1 MFPMVTEIS
10 EFRQVRAL
18 LNKEVGHLSRFGYDL
33 PRKVE
38 VGAMLEVPSLMWQLD
53 ELMEEADF
61 VSVGS
66 NDLFQFTMAADRG
79 NARVSNRF
87 DPLGRTF
94 LRVLRQIAVA
104 ADAWNTPL
112 TLCGEL
118 AGRSLSAMA
127 LIGLG
132 YRSISM
138 SPAAIGPVKSML
150 LALDVKELEDLL
162 LPALDEN
169 DPQYTIRKLLADF
182 ADTNGIPL

>member
-1 MFPMVTEIS
+1 
-10 EFRQVRAL
+10 
-18 LNKEVGHLSRFGYDL
+18 
-33 PRKVE
+33 
-38 VGAMLEVPSLMWQLD
+38 
-53 ELMEEADF
+53 
-61 VSVGS
+61 
-66 NDLFQFTMAADRG
+66 
-79 NARVSNRF
+79 
-87 DPLGRTF
+87 
-94 LRVLRQIAVA
+94 
-104 ADAWNTPL
+104 
-112 TLCGEL
+112 
-118 AGRSLSAMA
+118 MA